1 MNTNYDLPKSIT
13 ALYKGQSLKNP
24 AVWKHIQ
31 SLLTL
36 AISFMPLIAFI
47 SPEWLTVEL
56 LLKIN
61 GFIGAMIIYITNA
74 TSEKVGIPVTTN

>member
-1 MNTNYDLPKSIT
+1 MNTLPKFIQ

-24 AVWKHIQ
+24 AFWKHIQ

-36 AISFMPLIAFI
+36 SISILPLVTFI

-56 LLKIN
+56 LLKVN
-61 GFIGAMIIYITNA
+61 AFIGAMIIYLTNA
-74 TSEKVGIPVTTN
+74 TSDKVGI